1 MKTLPDV
8 EMSEPRRVT
17 RAMSVQRPP
26 PHSIEA
32 EQAFLSSAMQARELR
47 VELTPEYF
55 FIPQNRRIF
64 EYLEKALREGKPVE
78 PIAFSDYL
86 ETHNVLDSIGGR
98 PYVTELWAMVPSPVL
113 AEYYARILREKYLL
127 RQVIDKCTECVRVAY
142 EDQPEVNDVLEQT
155 QAALTQIILESQQK
169 ETIRPIA
176 EGEAAAYQRLERAY
190 KHRGDAVI
198 DGVATGFYD
207 FDRMTTGLLPGQ
219 FIVLGARP
227 SQGKT
232 SLALNFAA
240 NISLTNQVPV
250 GLFSLEM
257 SYEQIWNR
265 LLSYHGRIS
274 RQRWRDGYLSRRDL
288 PRAREKAAE
297 VSKAK
302 LWIDDTPGLS
312 VHQFRSRS
320 RLMKLRFNVQVIVVD
335 YVQIMSA
342 SRVRGGKDPR
352 IEVNEISATLKS
364 VAKELGVIVLAC
376 AQLNR
381 NVEERTF
388 GKPRMADLKESG
400 ALEQDADC
408 VAMLWRPVMHLEG
421 NWDRVKLAR
430 ELKLKDDNG
439 EDLFTIDKKTGKLEK
454 NQNLDKEQVAER
466 DRQIREYAEI
476 IIVKQRDGPVG
487 NIPLRFVDDL
497 TRFENRT
504 EKMWS
509 NNPAQ
514 RQQNLEPEPP
524 ALADQP
530 NEMDEAATLAMAKE
544 VFPNAKVLGNGEEE
558 PPM

>member
-1 MKTLPDV
+1 MNRPTIY
-8 EMSEPRRVT
+8 
-17 RAMSVQRPP
+17 QPP
-26 PHSIEA
+26 PHSVEA

-47 VELTPEYF
+47 AELTPDYF
-55 FIPQNRRIF
+55 FVPQNRRVF

-86 ETHNVLDSIGGR
+86 QTHNVLDSVGGR
-98 PYVTELWAMVPSPVL
+98 PYVSDLYAMVPSPVL
-113 AEYYARILREKYLL
+113 AQHYAKILREKYLL

-142 EDQPEVNDVLEQT
+142 DDQTEVNDVLEQT
-155 QAALTQIILESQQK
+155 QASLTKIILESQQK
-169 ETIRPIA
+169 ETIRHIS
-176 EGEAAAYQRLERAY
+176 EGEEGAYNRLKRAWQR
-190 KHRGDAVI
+190 RGKNVI
-198 DGVATGFYD
+198 DGIATGFYD
-207 FDRMTTGLLPGQ
+207 FDRTTTGLLPGQ

-240 NISLTNQVPV
+240 NISLTNQIPV

-257 SYEQIWNR
+257 SYEQLWNR

-274 RQRWRDGYLSRRDL
+274 RQRWRDGFLKREHLL
-288 PRAREKAAE
+288 PAKEKAAE
-297 VSKAK
+297 VAKAK

-320 RLMKLRFNVQVIVVD
+320 RLMKLRFKVQVIVLD
-335 YVQIMSA
+335 YVQIMTA

-364 VAKELGVIVLAC
+364 VAKELGVTVIAC

-381 NVEERTF
+381 QAEEREF

-408 VAMLWRPVMHLEG
+408 VAMLWRPVQHIESHYH
-421 NWDRVKLAR
+421 RAKLAR
-430 ELKLKDDNG
+430 ELKLKDENG
-439 EDLFTIDKKTGKLEK
+439 EDLFTINKKTGKLAQDQELSADQLK
-454 NQNLDKEQVAER
+454 ER
-466 DRQIREYAEI
+466 DRQIREYAEL
-476 IIVKQRDGPVG
+476 IIVKQRDGPTA

-509 NNPAQ
+509 NNPAE
-514 RQQNLEPEPP
+514 RQQNVEPEPEPEPEP
-524 ALADQP
+524 APAPEP
-530 NEMDEAATLAMAKE
+530 NEDAATLTMIKK
-544 VFPNAKVLGNGEEE
+544 VFPNAEPIGNGEQ
-558 PPM
+558 PF